1 MPAIGY
7 DSAFLSVDVA
17 IPRPSDGRA
26 IVELPYPHFTVLL
39 DPERRLAASTGVN
52 IDGASLLDLDR
63 ADAWHFDPRVPESS
77 QAGPA
82 IYARNDLDR
91 GHLVRRRDPVWG
103 EPAVAAAANEA
114 TFAFTNAAPQAAL
127 FNQGPTLWVGLED
140 HVLNYARAIGQRISV
155 FTGPVLDPDDPPYR
169 GIQIPRRFW
178 KIAAWTARTDR
189 ERPEL
194 RAAGFVLDQSP
205 ALEALDLDGPRAVAD
220 EDPPPLGPFLTF
232 QVPISEIAAIA
243 GLDVADLAAADR
255 FTAAPGAR
263 PSDAWQLVA
272 DHSDIRM

>member
-1 MPAIGY
+1 MSLYLGGARQ
-7 DSAFLSVDVA
+7 SVEEVVMA
-17 IPRPSDGRA
+17 N
-26 IVELPYPHFTVLL
+26 PYKEIF
-39 DPERRLAASTGVN
+39 
-52 IDGASLLDLDR
+52 
-63 ADAWHFDPRVPESS
+63 RVP
-77 QAGPA
+77 GTK
-82 IYARNDLDR
+82 
-91 GHLVRRRDPVWG
+91 GF
-103 EPAVAAAANEA
+103 AAAAFAARMPLAMAPIGIVAMLSQTHGGYWLAGAVSA

-140 HVLNYARAIGQRISV
+140 HVLNYARAVEQKISV
-155 FTGPVLDPDDPPYR
+155 FTGPVLDSDDPPYR

-205 ALEALDLDGPRAVAD
+205 ALEALDLDGPRAVA
-220 EDPPPLGPFLTF
+220 EESPPPLGPFLTF

-243 GLDVADLAAADR
+243 GLDVSDLEAADR

-263 PSDAWQLVA
+263 PSDAWQLIT